1 MCWIPT
7 SAVHRFR
14 WVNSCFEATIVTSS
28 EHLNESTI
36 SVVCHLFIA
45 KVSPEWRLNPGFG
58 TQTKC
63 PFPLNRGVFPGQN
76 FVPWMEEVSQRRGSI
91 VIGCGM
97 EEFSLSKIRRRPALE
112 KNVSFRSIRAS
123 NLQTGLSI
131 LFHSRK
137 MVFVCGMQGKRK
149 LLQIGYRH
157 CFYSFIPFH
166 SIHWFIYLLNCL
178 FFFQIKERDWT
189 ATGEVSIPND
199 ESLLLCAEL
208 DRWV

>member
-45 KVSPEWRLNPGFG
+45 KVSPEWRLSPGFG

-97 EEFSLSKIRRRPALE
+97 EEFSLSKIRRQPALFDPFGPQIY
-112 KNVSFRSIRAS
+112 KLAS
-123 NLQTGLSI
+123 PFCSI
-131 LFHSRK
+131 LEKWSF
-137 MVFVCGMQGKRK
+137 FVECKV
-149 LLQIGYRH
+149 
-157 CFYSFIPFH
+157 
-166 SIHWFIYLLNCL
+166 
-178 FFFQIKERDWT
+178 KE
-189 ATGEVSIPND
+189 NF
-199 ESLLLCAEL
+199 CK
-208 DRWV
+208 